1 MKDSQRGFGLVE
13 LMIAIT
19 LGLFLS
25 AAVIQ
30 VFLATNS
37 SSKVQDSLAQIQEN
51 ARFAMR
57 FLGKEIRM
65 AGYMG
70 CSSIGNISVNVIA
83 VPASAVDFSLATALV
98 GEDNVVAG
106 NALSAVVGS
115 DVLHLKKASE
125 NDVNVTG
132 NMSSNNA
139 NLQIENNSLGF
150 ENGDY
155 VMVSD
160 CLNAD
165 VFRIVNNPN
174 NNGNGNAATTLA
186 HSVGQGLNSSNN
198 LSKLYQTDAEV
209 FGFESVDY
217 FIRDTGR
224 NTASG
229 QAINAL
235 YMRRLVAGS
244 GGVVAAAVELVE
256 GVDDMQITYGVDTN
270 ADRAVDAYQSGAV
283 VADWA
288 DVLSVRISLLLV
300 ASEENIVGK
309 TGAENAQSIIDID
322 GNVVANADG
331 RFRQIFT
338 NVFAIRNRLP

>member
-1 MKDSQRGFGLVE
+1 MRESQRGFGLVE

-30 VFLATNS
+30 VFLATNAS
-37 SSKVQDSLAQIQEN
+37 AKVQDSLAQIQEN

-83 VPASAVDFSLATALV
+83 VPANKVDFTLATALV
-98 GEDNVVAG
+98 GEDNVAAG

-115 DVLHLKKASE
+115 DVLHIKKASE

-132 NMSSNNA
+132 NMASNNA

-150 ENGDY
+150 ATGDY

-165 VFRIVNNPN
+165 VFRIVNNPD
-174 NNGNGNAATTLA
+174 NNGNGNAATTLT
-186 HSVGQGLNSSNN
+186 HSNGQGLNSDNN
-198 LSKLYQTDAEV
+198 LSKLYQTDAEI
-209 FGFESVDY
+209 FSFESVDY
-217 FIRDTGR
+217 FVRDTGR
-224 NTASG
+224 DTAGG
-229 QAINAL
+229 QPINAL

-244 GGVVAAAVELVE
+244 GGVTGAAIELVE
-256 GVDDMQITYGVDTN
+256 GVETMQLSYGVDTN
-270 ADRAVDAYQSGAV
+270 ADRAVDEYRGGAAV
-283 VADWA
+283 TDWE
-288 DVLSVRISLLLV
+288 DVLSVRVSLQLV
-300 ASEENIVGK
+300 ASDENIVGK
-309 TGAENAQSIIDID
+309 AGAANAQSIVGVD
-322 GNVVANADG
+322 GNVITNTDG

-338 NVFAIRNRLP
+338 NVFAIRNKLP

>member
-1 MKDSQRGFGLVE
+1 MKSSQRGFGLVE

-30 VFLATNS
+30 VFLATNA

-70 CSSIGNISVNVIA
+70 CSSIGNITVNVIA
-83 VPASAVDFSLATALV
+83 VPASNVNFNLSTALV
-98 GEDNVVAG
+98 GEDNVTAG
-106 NALSAVVGS
+106 NTLGALAGS
-115 DVLHLKKASE
+115 DVLHIKKASE

-132 NMSSNNA
+132 NMATTNA

-150 ENGDY
+150 ATGDY

-160 CLNAD
+160 CVNAD
-165 VFRIVNNPN
+165 VFRIVNNPGN
-174 NNGNGNAATTLA
+174 NGNAATTLT
-186 HSVGQGLNSSNN
+186 HSNGQGLNSSNN

-209 FGFESVDY
+209 FSFESVDY
-217 FIRDTGR
+217 FVRDTGR
-224 NTASG
+224 DTASG
-229 QAINAL
+229 LPINSL

-244 GGVVAAAVELVE
+244 GGVISAATELVE
-256 GVDDMQITYGVDTN
+256 GVENMQLSYGVDTDG
-270 ADRAVDAYQSGAV
+270 DRAVDEYQDGTAIS
-283 VADWA
+283 DWTN
-288 DVLSVRISLLLV
+288 VLSVRISLLMV

-309 TGAENAQSIIDID
+309 TGSGNAQSIIDVN
-322 GNVVANADG
+322 GNVVANTDG

-338 NVFAIRNRLP
+338 NVFAIRNKLP

>member
-1 MKDSQRGFGLVE
+1 MKGSQRGFGLVE

-30 VFLATNS
+30 VFLATNA

-83 VPASAVDFSLATALV
+83 VPANKVDFTLATALV
-98 GEDNVVAG
+98 GEDNVAAG

-115 DVLHLKKASE
+115 DVLHIKKASE

-132 NMSSNNA
+132 NMASNNA

-150 ENGDY
+150 ATGDY

-165 VFRIVNNPN
+165 VFRIVNNPD

-217 FIRDTGR
+217 FVRDTGR
-224 NTASG
+224 DTAG
-229 QAINAL
+229 GRPINAL

-244 GGVVAAAVELVE
+244 GGVTAAALELVE
-256 GVDDMQITYGVDTN
+256 GVEDMQISYGVDIN
-270 ADRAVDAYQSGAV
+270 DDRAVDEYRSGAAV
-283 VADWA
+283 TDWV

-300 ASEENIVGK
+300 ATEENIVGK
-309 TGAENAQSIIDID
+309 TGSENAQSIIDIN
-322 GNVVANADG
+322 GNVVANTDG

-338 NVFAIRNRLP
+338 NVFAIRNKLP